1 MPGRLIFFIF
11 ILAII
16 LFFIGFNLDNK
27 CTIDFGFTK
36 LENTPVFFPIFV
48 SFALGLFFSLP
59 FIIKS
64 KTGQKRNETTKDK
77 KPVKDDLSSPDDVP
91 YINDSGTDEKIKQDA
106 ASARERFF
114 AKRSG
119 KK

>member
-1 MPGRLIFFIF
+1 MPGRLILFIF
-11 ILAII
+11 IFAVI

-27 CTIDFGFTK
+27 CNIEFGFTK
-36 LENTPVFFPIFV
+36 LENIPVFFPIFV
-48 SFALGLFFSLP
+48 SFALGLLCSLP

-64 KTGQKRNETTKDK
+64 KIGKKRNETTKDLK
-77 KPVKDDLSSPDDVP
+77 QAKDDSSGSDDVP
-91 YINDSGTDEKIKQDA
+91 YINGIEPDEKIKQDA
-106 ASARERFF
+106 MSARERFY